1 MKNKKLYFKLF
12 CAIIFSLILP
22 INCSAVT
29 VKKHWWGQEYYVASH
44 EIPDFRIEQQSILQ
58 KIQFSNR
65 ITQAIASSV
74 GGVHTAIA
82 SEIVVEAQQMSIDAF
97 ITDLERW
104 EKKNVNIVVSLPGA
118 IQGWR
123 IKEQ

>member
-1 MKNKKLYFKLF
+1 M
-12 CAIIFSLILP
+12 LP

-29 VKKHWWGQEYYVASH
+29 VKKHWWGQEYYVSSN

-65 ITQAIASSV
+65 VTQAIASSV

-104 EKKNVNIVVSLPGA
+104 EKKNVNIIVSLPGA
-118 IQGWR
+118 IQGWS